1 MIHLL
6 TDQSGAAPAPAGK
19 FPLGRI
25 VATPGVL
32 AAVPPDEMQSAL
44 RRNHRGDWGELC
56 AADRSENERSLGDG
70 CRLMSVYHTKAGV
83 KFYIITEG
91 DRSTTTA
98 LLPDEY

>member
-1 MIHLL
+1 MNLPVAE
-6 TDQSGAAPAPAGK
+6 SAPPGK

-25 VATPGVL
+25 VATSGAL
-32 AAVPPDEMQSAL
+32 AAVPPEEMQSAL
-44 RRNHRGDWGELC
+44 RRHHSGDWGELC
-56 AADRSENERSLGDG
+56 EADRHENERSLSDG

-91 DRSTTTA
+91 DRATTTA